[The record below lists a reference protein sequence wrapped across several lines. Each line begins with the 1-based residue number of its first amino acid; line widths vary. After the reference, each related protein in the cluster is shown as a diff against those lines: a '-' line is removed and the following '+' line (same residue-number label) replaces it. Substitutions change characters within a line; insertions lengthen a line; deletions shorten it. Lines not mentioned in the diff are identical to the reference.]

1 MLGAVPAFAVAA
13 AVNNCTVNWWH
24 YSGESVQI
32 RSLAQD
38 DAESFREVRLGA
50 MKERPTAFTA
60 DYQTNLQRPLSH
72 FAAQIHSLPD
82 NFILGAFQNHSLA
95 GIVGFFRSDGPKVC
109 HNGNIW
115 SMYVCPEL
123 RGQGVGRRL
132 LVDAIDRARAV
143 PGLLQI
149 LLSVV
154 ADNVAARILYLSVG
168 FKVTGREPR
177 TVQVDGRFYDEDRMV
192 LSLGHD
198 FEQRVA

>member
-1 MLGAVPAFAVAA
+1 L
-13 AVNNCTVNWWH
+13 
-24 YSGESVQI
+24 EI
-32 RSLAQD
+32 RVLNQD
-38 DAESFREVRLGA
+38 DAEAFRELRLAA

-82 NFILGAFQNHSLA
+82 SFILGAFQNDTLV
-95 GIVGFFRSDGPKVC
+95 GIVGFFRSEGPKVR

-115 SMYVCPEL
+115 TMYVGPEL

-132 LVDAIDRARAV
+132 LLDAVERARSV
-143 PGLLQI
+143 SGLLQI

-154 ADNVAARILYLSVG
+154 ADNVAARTLYLSAG
-168 FKVTGREPR
+168 FQITGREPR

-192 LSLGHD
+192 LSLGKD
-198 FEQRVA
+198 FDQRFA